1 VSTTRL
7 TTVRGEVEAEMLCG
21 MLRSFDIRC
30 ASGLSATE
38 ASEGFVANPPHD
50 VFVDEA
56 DLDRAREVLA
66 DYEGGRTGDEPAS

>member
-1 VSTTRL
+1 VATTRL

-21 MLRSFDIRC
+21 MLRSFRIKC

-38 ASEGFVANPPHD
+38 AAEGYVANPPHD

-56 DLDRAREVLA
+56 DLERAREILA
-66 DYEGGRTGDEPAS
+66 DYEGSRETEEEL